1 MTSMTVAEA
10 AAKARGLVTMQRTTV
25 SAGAAAVLGMVPG
38 PAWEM
43 IAPLGAP
50 DEAPMYYPPDDYRHT
65 RDAVKIKRVYV
76 ALRLLG
82 YRHGDIGETALTVCW
97 HRPKATLRQLVREAN
112 FLISGIAKA
121 A

>member
-1 MTSMTVAEA
+1 MANMTVAEA
-10 AAKARGLVTMQRTTV
+10 AAKARELVTMQRTTV
-25 SAGAAAVLGMVPG
+25 SAGAAAALGMVPG

-50 DEAPMYYPPDDYRHT
+50 DEAPLYYPPDDYRRT
-65 RDAVKIKRVYV
+65 QDAVKVKRVYV

-82 YRHGDIGETALTVCW
+82 HRHRDIGETALTVCW
-97 HRPKATLRQLVREAN
+97 HRPKATLRQLVREAD
-112 FLISGIAKA
+112 FLITGIAKA